1 MTEGAR
7 ARILKAGGEVITFD
21 QLALRAPK
29 GNNTVLLQGDLKT
42 FQLFCYGLVLAEQ
55 MGVCKGFVQEQNT
68 RKFSSAIFHLR
79 KNFCENVCRPYHLT
93 S

>member
-29 GNNTVLLQGDLKT
+29 GNNTVLLQGDLKKSKWS
-42 FQLFCYGLVLAEQ
+42 LALSEQ
-55 MGVCKGFVQEQNT
+55 MGANKRLFLGTKRAQIP
-68 RKFSSAIFHLR
+68 RAIFHPR
-79 KNFCENVCRPYHLT
+79 ENFCTHYYLA